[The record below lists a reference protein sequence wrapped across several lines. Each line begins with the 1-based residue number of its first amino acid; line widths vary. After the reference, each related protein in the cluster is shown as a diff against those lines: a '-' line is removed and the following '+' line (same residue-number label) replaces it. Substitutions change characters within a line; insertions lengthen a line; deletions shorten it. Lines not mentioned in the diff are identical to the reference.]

1 MTHVAV
7 GKRDEVQ
14 TQELVRVMP
23 LIALVACAA
32 TGLFMARS
40 GEAWHAIASEPV
52 RFAGF
57 AAVTLVL
64 QLVSVEIYGRGA
76 VSFASTGLLALGFTF
91 GPRPAMLAAVAA
103 AASRMLIGRGKLHRA
118 LFDAGSLALATA
130 AGSATYVALAHG
142 RPSTAEIGAALGG
155 SASFLVVNV
164 GLLALV
170 MALAEQTSPLAVWRE
185 RFRWMTPY
193 TLAAGALALAL
204 VVADDRVGL
213 AGVFAFALPPA
224 FMMLSTRQYL
234 TRTRAAVDEVRE
246 KNEELA
252 ARNSELGDLVERV
265 RRQHLATIA
274 ALSRSMEAK
283 DYYTGSHTERVA
295 SVAMKIA
302 RRLGYEDEQ
311 LHAIEIGALLHDIGK
326 IGIPERILHK
336 PDSLDKNEWE
346 IMKRHPVTSEYI
358 LSEVDVPPVVLQI
371 ARSSHERIDGAGY
384 PDGLT
389 GEDIPLPARI
399 VLVADAL
406 DAMTSDRPYRRARS
420 TEAAMEELRANA
432 GTQFCAKVVAALE
445 QIYREQPS
453 ALQETTLRV
462 VA

>member
-1 MTHVAV
+1 MNEPSEGRRGDA
-7 GKRDEVQ
+7 Q

-23 LIALVACAA
+23 LIALVACTA

-40 GEAWHAIASEPV
+40 GDAWHAIGADPV
-52 RFAGF
+52 SFAGF

-64 QLVSVEIYGRGA
+64 QLVSVEIYGRGS

-91 GPRPAMLAAVAA
+91 GPRAAMLAAVAA
-103 AASRMLIGRGKLHRA
+103 AASRLLTGRGKLHRA
-118 LFDAGSLALATA
+118 LFDGGSLALATA
-130 AGSATYVALAHG
+130 AGTAAYDALSHG
-142 RPSTAEIGAALGG
+142 RPSTANIGAALAG
-155 SASFLVVNV
+155 SVSFLIVNI

-170 MALAEQTSPLAVWRE
+170 MALAEQSSPVAIWRE

-204 VVADDRVGL
+204 VVAHDRVGL
-213 AGVFAFALPPA
+213 AGVVAFALPPA

-234 TRTRAAVDEVRE
+234 SRTRAAVDEVRA
-246 KNEELA
+246 KNDELA
-252 ARNSELGDLVERV
+252 ARNVELAGLVERV
-265 RRQHLATIA
+265 QRQHLATIA

-283 DYYTGSHTERVA
+283 DYYTGGHTERVA
-295 SVAMKIA
+295 TVAVKIA
-302 RRLGYEDEQ
+302 QRLGYSGND

-336 PDSLDKNEWE
+336 PAALDEEEWE
-346 IMKRHPVTSEYI
+346 IMKRHPLISEYI

-371 ARSSHERIDGAGY
+371 ARSSHERIDGTGY
-384 PDGLT
+384 PDRLA
-389 GEDIPLPARI
+389 GEEIPLPARI

-406 DAMTSDRPYRRARS
+406 DAMTSDRPYRTARPLA
-420 TEAAMEELRANA
+420 AAMDELRANA
-432 GTQFCAKVVAALE
+432 GKQFCARVIAALE
-445 QIYREQPS
+445 EVYRNEPS
-453 ALQETTLRV
+453 ALQETVLRA